1 MAAVAATLPQICLRK
16 IFNSYNNLEYNIGF
30 KRSLVLINRYWCE
43 TLTPELWG
51 DPFENCETG
60 EGYELLID
68 TYLKCLPPIVLKN
81 LGLVTNSSSIA
92 FDYPS
97 YLRHLDP
104 NVIFSGVKIWVEQ
117 TIRPDIDFFEKE
129 RRIMAIYCA
138 LLGNFM
144 MRAKAIQKVTLY
156 ETQFV
161 NFFNFSGA
169 EKCLSTI
176 QTFHCNVGDDGAIEL
191 SNLLQSALM
200 VAKKVQKLKICL
212 INIDICIDSIVRN
225 MACFIKTQQNL
236 KAISIECFERDFRKL
251 WKPISLH
258 FNTLNDIRL
267 VSIKFNERR
276 PFQLQELALIPNLE
290 IIKIYNCEN
299 LEFSSN
305 QKINPIAFKKV
316 YRFKVENCRK
326 FPVNFIRI
334 VLSRS
339 NKIMKEVGFRGL
351 DTNLEI
357 LDLCIKY
364 CTKIIRIDTTIKR
377 SQLSKLIELLQ
388 VCKDLQ
394 EIYIDDMIYIDEY
407 TALIGNK
414 RNNFSSEDGNEF
426 LKRLGKVLP
435 RKVHSFIFNLDW
447 WFTPQSLESFLE
459 SCAVRELRTLSFPL
473 YKSFSFKHLDVVLK
487 YCSGTLKNLHLNT
500 NKHIPD
506 RDLEKARDNIDYV
519 IFDGGEY
526 IDDNYRY
533 YEGSDD
539 ESYDDG
545 FDSHYDQRKGEI
557 YDYFEYEDYSD
568 SDESDDYDD

>member
-1 MAAVAATLPQICLRK
+1 
-16 IFNSYNNLEYNIGF
+16 
-30 KRSLVLINRYWCE
+30 
-43 TLTPELWG
+43 
-51 DPFENCETG
+51 
-60 EGYELLID
+60 
-68 TYLKCLPPIVLKN
+68 
-81 LGLVTNSSSIA
+81 
-92 FDYPS
+92 
-97 YLRHLDP
+97 
-104 NVIFSGVKIWVEQ
+104 VKIWVEQ

-176 QTFHCNVGDDGAIEL
+176 QTFHCNVNDDGAIEL

-200 VAKKVQKLKICL
+200 VTKKVQKLKICL

-225 MACFIKTQQNL
+225 MAYFIKSQQNL
-236 KAISIECFERDFRKL
+236 KAISIESFEKDFRKL

-267 VSIKFNERR
+267 VSIKFNE
-276 PFQLQELALIPNLE
+276 P
-290 IIKIYNCEN
+290 
-299 LEFSSN
+299 
-305 QKINPIAFKKV
+305 FKKV

-326 FPVNFIRI
+326 FPTSFIRN

-339 NKIMKEVGFRGL
+339 NKTMREVGFRGL
-351 DTNLEI
+351 DTNVEI
-357 LDLCIKY
+357 LELCIKY
-364 CTKIIRIDTTIKR
+364 CTKITRIDTTIKR

-414 RNNFSSEDGNEF
+414 RNFSSEDGNEI
-426 LKRLGKVLP
+426 LNRLGKVLP
-435 RKVHSFIFNLDW
+435 KKVQSFIFNLDW
-447 WFTPQSLESFLE
+447 WFTPQSLESFLS
-459 SCAVRELRTLSFPL
+459 SCAFKELRTLSFPL
-473 YKSFSFKHLDVVLK
+473 YKSFSFKHLEVVLK

-506 RDLEKARDNIDYV
+506 RDLEKARDNIEYV
-519 IFDGGEY
+519 IFDGGEF
-526 IDDNYRY
+526 IDDDYRY

-539 ESYDDG
+539 ESFDDG
-545 FDSHYDQRKGEI
+545 FDSHYDQKIGDI
-557 YDYFEYEDYSD
+557 YDDFEYEDYSD
-568 SDESDDYDD
+568 SDESESDDYDD